1 MIAFED
7 VRSPTVDRMS
17 VFLSKGEEFL
27 GVPLRKIRD
36 LLSYWERSGERTG
49 WRYGKL
55 RGVKLS
61 PFTAA
66 VLIEELRDRGLIGLG
81 TDMCGRPQEDGL
93 TERGKAL
100 ASAKAALR
108 TPKAEAFKVL
118 EGMLEAADGINTRP
132 GLPFSIARIWLF
144 GSMIDP
150 GKPDVGDIDF
160 HVEYGAPS
168 DEEDP
173 EILIGRHLEL
183 AAQLGS
189 PSGLGSFV
197 VVDWVRERLLF
208 GARKHR
214 LLAPADMDELVALGC
229 ECRLIFD
236 AARGGRVEDAVLPRH
251 PASEG
256 PRSDLPPRRTMPDLK
271 PGEAAIAP
279 IDVRL
284 LVPHFL
290 NRDDFETGFP
300 SKTNS
305 LKASAALLETHGRMP
320 MLVCAPSSA
329 DAAVPS
335 GASATLDL
343 AKCDGRSLF
352 AVLLE
357 TPQVPFVP
365 ADRKVGCTVLLG
377 RTIVPP
383 GPGQEHSTWRMTVE
397 GYDDGGTFPTPQML
411 MMLRWV
417 VHVCLQADVERM
429 VRRGLEDGG
438 FPPFKLEFE
447 DKVDHPLVKLLLDVV
462 EDDAEFVPEA
472 VVSRIEALQDA
483 ASEEGEGA
491 C

>member
-1 MIAFED
+1 MIAVESL
-7 VRSPTVDRMS
+7 RSPTVDRMS
-17 VFLSKGEEFL
+17 VFLSKGEQFI
-27 GVPLRKIRD
+27 GVPLMKIRD
-36 LLSYWERSGERTG
+36 LLAYWERSGERTG

-61 PFTAA
+61 PFTVA

-81 TDMCGRPQEDGL
+81 VDMYGRPQEDGL

-118 EGMLEAADGINTRP
+118 EGMLEAADGINARP

-150 GKPDVGDIDF
+150 EKPDVGDIDF

-168 DEEDP
+168 AEADP
-173 EILIGRHLEL
+173 EILIGQHFEL
-183 AAQLGS
+183 AAELDP
-189 PSGLGSFV
+189 PSGLGNFAV
-197 VVDWVRERLLF
+197 FDWVRERLLF

-214 LLAPADMDELVALGC
+214 LLAPADKDELVDLGC

-236 AARGGRVEDAVLPRH
+236 AARGGRVDDAVLPRH

-279 IDVRL
+279 IDVKL
-284 LVPHFL
+284 LVPRL
-290 NRDDFETGFP
+290 LYQDDFQTGFP
-300 SKTNS
+300 SKTNPE
-305 LKASAALLETHGRMP
+305 KASAAYLAHRGRMP
-320 MLVCAPSSA
+320 MVVCAPPSA
-329 DAAVPS
+329 EAPVPS
-335 GASATLDL
+335 GTSAALDL

-357 TPQVPFVP
+357 IPQVPFDP
-365 ADRKVGCTVLLG
+365 DLKVGCTVLLG

-383 GPGQEHSTWRMTVE
+383 GSGKEHWTWRMTVE
-397 GYDDGGTFPTPQML
+397 GYDDGGTFPTPEML

-417 VHVCLQADVERM
+417 VHVCLQADIERM

-447 DKVDHPLVKLLLDVV
+447 DKVDHPVVKLLLDVV
-462 EDDAEFVPEA
+462 EDDAEFVPDA
-472 VVSRIEALQDA
+472 VVSRIEALRDA

-491 C
+491 R